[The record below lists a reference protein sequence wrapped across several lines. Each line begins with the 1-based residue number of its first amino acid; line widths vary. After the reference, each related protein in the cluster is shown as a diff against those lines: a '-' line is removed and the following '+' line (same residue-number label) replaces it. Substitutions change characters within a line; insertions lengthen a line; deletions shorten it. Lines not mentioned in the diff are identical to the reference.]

1 MGASSEFEA
10 KVREAADYVRR
21 HPGCIQSN
29 VIEAIME
36 GRSYG
41 YARRRVQTALQ
52 AGYIVGRRDGNH
64 LYLYPPDEPSASG
77 GQ

>member
-1 MGASSEFEA
+1 MGINTEFEA

-36 GRSYG
+36 GHSYG
-41 YARRRVQTALQ
+41 FARAPRPERT
-52 AGYIVGRRDGNH
+52 
-64 LYLYPPDEPSASG
+64 
-77 GQ
+77 